1 MRTRLLPLLLLALAP
16 AAATPADE
24 DLKADI
30 GAGKALLAEGDARA
44 DRGETTE
51 AVIRYKRAFEQL
63 LPGLRGLPFRREV
76 KRDVTERDDLRKVIL
91 KELDEDQTPEEFRGD
106 ELGMKALGL
115 IPRDL
120 DLKKTYVELYTEQI
134 AAFYDPKTGTMHL
147 VKEPAGP
154 KAPKPGFL
162 ERLMGKKGGFDKDEN
177 KVTIAHE
184 LTHALAD
191 QHFGL
196 DAMQAKCKGDDDRQL
211 ALSALVEGEATLAMM
226 GAQME
231 DWTGKTI
238 TELPAADL
246 DRVFRLLGPLMQM
259 GGGPRLHEAPPVL
272 SETLI
277 FPYFRGLTFCATLT
291 NAGGWKAVDAAYAE
305 PPLSTEQILH
315 PEKYRAKPDAPMT
328 IDLPRLDPG
337 AGWQEVGRNVV
348 GEMQLA
354 VMLRKHDGRTAS
366 AGWDGDAF
374 ATFTGPDD
382 RLGLVW
388 ASTWDSEADAREFA
402 RAYAR
407 YQTTKLGPDSTE
419 PEAFPDSLRR
429 PRAGAFFAVERRG
442 ADVVVVE
449 GFPSEATESLVEA
462 AFSAKKAEKTHAP
475 GPRAKAAGHAD
486 RAEGER
492 RMPGEV
498 DSPPNGVIGRAGETR
513 VKRYHPDDL
522 AAYDHEP
529 KTLVILSKL
538 NTPIA
543 MPFESETAL
552 EAIIKYIKQAT
563 IDDNQPDGLPIEV
576 DPRGMERAGVTLQ
589 TKVAFNKDGERL
601 RDSLRS
607 LLKQI
612 GLGYQVKDGRLW
624 ITDEER
630 TKKR

>member
-1 MRTRLLPLLLLALAP
+1 MRTRFLPLPLLLLALAP
-16 AAATPADE
+16 AAPADE
-24 DLKADI
+24 DLKADV
-30 GAGKALLAEGDARA
+30 GAGKALLAEGDAQA
-44 DRGETTE
+44 DAGDTTE

-76 KRDVTERDDLRKVIL
+76 KRDVTERADLRKVIL
-91 KELDEDQTPEEFRGD
+91 KELEEDQTPAEFRGD

-120 DLKKTYVELYTEQI
+120 DLKQTYIELYTEQI

-147 VKEPAGP
+147 IKEPAAA

-231 DWTGKTI
+231 DWSGKAI

-259 GGGPRLHEAPPVL
+259 GGGPRLKEAPPIL

-277 FPYFRGLTFCATLT
+277 FPYLRGLTFCATLT
-291 NAGGWKAVDAAYAE
+291 NSGGWKAVDAAYGE

-315 PEKYRAKPDAPMT
+315 PEKYRARPDAPMT

-337 AGWQEVGRNVV
+337 AGWKEVGRNVV
-348 GEMQLA
+348 GEMQISI
-354 VMLRKHDGRTAS
+354 MLRKLDGRTAA

-388 ASTWDSEADAREFA
+388 ASTWDSEDDARQFA

-407 YQTTKLGPDSTE
+407 FQTTKLGPDVPE
-419 PEAFPDSLRR
+419 PDAFPDSLRR
-429 PRAGAFFAVERRG
+429 PRDGSFLAVERRG

-449 GFPSEATESLVEA
+449 GFPTEATESLMEA

-475 GPRAKAAGHAD
+475 GPRAKSVAK
-486 RAEGER
+486 GE
-492 RMPGEV
+492 
-498 DSPPNGVIGRAGETR
+498 
-513 VKRYHPDDL
+513 
-522 AAYDHEP
+522 
-529 KTLVILSKL
+529 
-538 NTPIA
+538 
-543 MPFESETAL
+543 
-552 EAIIKYIKQAT
+552 
-563 IDDNQPDGLPIEV
+563 
-576 DPRGMERAGVTLQ
+576 
-589 TKVAFNKDGERL
+589 
-601 RDSLRS
+601 
-607 LLKQI
+607 
-612 GLGYQVKDGRLW
+612 
-624 ITDEER
+624 
-630 TKKR
+630 